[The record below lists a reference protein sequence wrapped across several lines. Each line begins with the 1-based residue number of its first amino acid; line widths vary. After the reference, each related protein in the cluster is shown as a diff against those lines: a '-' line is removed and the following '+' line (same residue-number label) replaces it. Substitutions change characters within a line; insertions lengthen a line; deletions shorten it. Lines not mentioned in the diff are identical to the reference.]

1 MRRSRSQSG
10 ETQMSCLF
18 GLVLM
23 IAAIFLAYKLVPIKS
38 KAAEMRDTVANEGKS
53 AGTHTDDIIRK
64 AILKTAEDKGLE
76 VYDEDITINRT
87 GNLINI
93 DVEYVTPVTIFGKT
107 WNWKH
112 HHHTENP
119 IM

>member
-1 MRRSRSQSG
+1 MRRTRSQSG
-10 ETQMSCLF
+10 EAQMSCLF

-23 IAAIFLAYKLVPIKS
+23 LVALFLAYKLIPIKA
-38 KAAEMRDTVANEGKS
+38 KAAEMRETVYNEGKS

-64 AILKTAEDKGLE
+64 AIHKTAEEKGIEL
-76 VYDEDITINRT
+76 YDEDISIQRA
-87 GNLINI
+87 GNIIKI
-93 DVEYVTPVTIFGKT
+93 DVEYVTPVKVFGKT

-112 HHHTENP
+112 KHHTENP